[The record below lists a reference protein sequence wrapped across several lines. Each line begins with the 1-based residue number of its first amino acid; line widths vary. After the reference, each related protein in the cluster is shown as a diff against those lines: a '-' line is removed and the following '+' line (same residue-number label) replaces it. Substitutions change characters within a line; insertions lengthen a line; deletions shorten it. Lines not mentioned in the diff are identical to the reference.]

1 MVYYTSLNDSLKQK
15 YGEKVYKLSLSCAT
29 TCPNRD
35 GTLGVGGCI
44 FCSGGSGDFAE
55 SSLLPLEKQI
65 ENAKKRIL
73 RKTDA
78 KKFIAYFQSYTSTY
92 ANIKVLEE
100 MFFGAARRE
109 DIVEIS
115 IATRPDCLG
124 DDVLKLL
131 AELVKIKPVTV
142 ELGLQTIHEETAK
155 IINRCSLLSCFTD
168 AVAKLK
174 SIGVS
179 VVMHVILGLP
189 YETEEMMLDT
199 VRYVVDLNADGIKLQ
214 LLHILKGTKLEC
226 MYNEG
231 LVKPIEMS
239 EYFSILEKCLKLIP
253 KELVVHRLTGDGARQ
268 KLIAPLWSLDKKRV
282 INSLS
287 RFCKPYGL

>member
-1 MVYYTSLNDSLKQK
+1 MVYYTSASGNYKKK
-15 YGEKVYKLSLSCAT
+15 YGEKVYKLALSCAT

-44 FCSGGSGDFAE
+44 FCSGSSGDFAE
-55 SSLLPLEKQI
+55 SASLPIDEQI
-65 ENAKKRIL
+65 ENAKRRIL
-73 RKTDA
+73 KKTDA

-92 ANIKVLEE
+92 ARVDHLEK
-100 MFFGAARRE
+100 MFLSAAKRD
-109 DIVEIS
+109 DIVELS

-124 DDVLKLL
+124 DDVLDLL
-131 AELVKIKPVTV
+131 ARVAKIKPVTV
-142 ELGLQTIHEETAK
+142 ELGLQTVHEKTAE
-155 IINRCSLLSCFTD
+155 IINRCSHLSDFTLS
-168 AVAKLK
+168 VTKLK
-174 SIGVS
+174 SIGVE

-189 YETEEMMLDT
+189 DETHDMMLET
-199 VRYVVDLNADGIKLQ
+199 VQYVVDLNADGIKLQ
-214 LLHILKGTKLEC
+214 LLHILKGTKLEH

-231 LVKPIEMS
+231 KVTPLEMS

-253 KELVVHRLTGDGARQ
+253 KEMVVHRLTGDGARR

-287 RFCKPYGL
+287 CVCRPYDL